1 MLPFSDK
8 WVFDLSDQMIQEREK
23 TSSLRLVLLT
33 LLTLKRNFLML
44 LGQTERVLRLESE
57 LESVLTVKE

>member
-33 LLTLKRNFLML
+33 LLTLKRNFFML
-44 LGQTERVLRLESE
+44 LGQTESVLRLESD
-57 LESVLTVKE
+57 LESVLTV

>member
-44 LGQTERVLRLESE
+44 IGQTERVLRLESD
-57 LESVLTVKE
+57 LESVLTV

>member
-8 WVFDLSDQMIQEREK
+8 WVFDLSDQMIPEREK

-33 LLTLKRNFLML
+33 LLTLKRNFFML
-44 LGQTERVLRLESE
+44 LGQTESVLRLESDW
-57 LESVLTVKE
+57 ESVLTV

>member
-44 LGQTERVLRLESE
+44 LGQTERVLRLESD
-57 LESVLTVKE
+57 LESV

>member
-44 LGQTERVLRLESE
+44 LGQTERVLRLESD
-57 LESVLTVKE
+57 LESVLTV

>member
-44 LGQTERVLRLESE
+44 LGQTERVLRLESD
-57 LESVLTVKE
+57 LESY